1 MRQPSGVFPLAHP
14 IQDSDRAP
22 CCKLTQDANGL
33 AGGSVPVLL
42 LCSDRYEAPHVH
54 VERDDKV
61 AKFWL
66 RPVGLERSG
75 GASIGDQ
82 AIGAVVVTAFR

>member
-1 MRQPSGVFPLAHP
+1 MP
-14 IQDSDRAP
+14 IRSKIQLVRLVVNSLRMPTVLREGP
-22 CCKLTQDANGL
+22 CRFFFYA
-33 AGGSVPVLL
+33 
-42 LCSDRYEAPHVH
+42 SDRYEAPHVH